1 MLPIPAFFRVLFVVT
16 RMAEAYQVIIFPHK
30 LRVLVRMLDVVY
42 LCCLYR
48 PAISLAVLTFVTI
61 PAQDCST
68 LVLPPRRCVI
78 KWCHSSTSRLYI
90 ISAVR
95 RRSASGCLWR
105 YPLPTSPH
113 AGGGRAE
120 TKSRPSGR
128 LETGLPGGFSS
139 RHHGL
144 LSIYHGLTGHT
155 GHYRFFSKNLL
166 TRFRAASSKCGDPY
180 MRFATC
186 RQVSPSTYRSTIIRR
201 TLISRTEDIYSSTS
215 ASCS

>member
-1 MLPIPAFFRVLFVVT
+1 MT
-16 RMAEAYQVIIFPHK
+16 EAYQVAIFPHK
-30 LRVLVRMLDVVY
+30 LRIFVRVFDVVY
-42 LCCLYR
+42 FCRLNC
-48 PAISLAVLTFVTI
+48 PAVSLAVLAFVSVS
-61 PAQDCST
+61 AQDGRT
-68 LVLPPRRCVI
+68 LALPPRGCIVKQHQSFPANSFI
-78 KWCHSSTSRLYI
+78 FALSAYSLFPVSSILLSLCAAAPPPAAYGAI
-90 ISAVR
+90 
-95 RRSASGCLWR
+95 
-105 YPLPTSPH
+105 PSPH
-113 AGGGRAE
+113 PRTQEEDVRKLKAALSDGSKLVCLVA
-120 TKSRPSGR
+120 
-128 LETGLPGGFSS
+128 FSS

-186 RQVSPSTYRSTIIRR
+186 RQVSPSTYRSTIILR